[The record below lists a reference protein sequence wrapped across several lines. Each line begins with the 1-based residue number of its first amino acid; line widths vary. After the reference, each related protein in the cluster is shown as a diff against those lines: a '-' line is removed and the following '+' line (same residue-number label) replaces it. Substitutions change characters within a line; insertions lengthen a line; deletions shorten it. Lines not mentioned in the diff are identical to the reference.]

1 MILVSVIIPIY
12 NQESYLGDC
21 LKSLER
27 QTLSDKEI
35 ILVNDGSTDKSKI
48 IIDEF
53 CQNHYDW
60 KIIVINQPNGG
71 LSAARNSGI
80 RNSHGKYLFFLD
92 ADDTITD
99 DCLMVLADFAESNNA
114 DMVMGENLKKMDDRI
129 EYVKLGFQ
137 EELVCGNQKILDYY
151 SERLWYNVAWNKL
164 VKADI
169 VKDNQFFFPE
179 GNIFEDCLWTFKL
192 ATYIQTLGAVHK
204 PTYSYYIRKGT
215 QSIMQENS
223 ISSKKWIKYIP
234 ILSEMS
240 LYIRWKCLNKS
251 VAVNF
256 FFMRELNFA
265 LYGLD
270 DCGKLT
276 RDIFNKIKNMADFN
290 VVDIYKYRKIT
301 FKELVVYY
309 FYNLPTFIDYPYFKF
324 VNLYLQMK
332 KHLR

>member
-1 MILVSVIIPIY
+1 MILVSIIIPIY
-12 NQESYLGDC
+12 NQERYLGDC
-21 LKSLER
+21 LKSIER

-53 CQNHYDW
+53 CHNHYDW

-99 DCLMVLADFAESNNA
+99 DCLKVLADFAESYNM
-114 DMVMGENLKKMDDRI
+114 DLVMGENYIKMDDKI
-129 EYVKLGFQ
+129 EYVKLGFK
-137 EELVCGNQKILDYY
+137 EEVLCGNHKILDYY

-169 VKDNQFFFPE
+169 VKDNQFFFSE

-192 ATYIQTLGAVHK
+192 ATYIQKLGAVHK

-215 QSIMQENS
+215 QSIMQKNS
-223 ISSKKWIKYIP
+223 ITSKKWINYIP

-240 LYIRWKCLNKS
+240 SYIRWKSLNKS
-251 VAVNF
+251 VSVNYL
-256 FFMRELNFA
+256 FMRELNLV

-276 RDIFNKIKNMADFN
+276 RETFNMLKRMTDFN
-290 VVDIYKYRKIT
+290 VADIYKSGKLS
-301 FKELVVYY
+301 FKEFVIYY
-309 FYNLPTFIDYPYFKF
+309 FYNLPIFVDYTYFKF
-324 VNLYLQMK
+324 VNLYLKMK